1 MNHIITIGREFG
13 SGGRELGHKLAK
25 ELKIAYYDKQIL
37 SEIVKKTEFSREYV
51 QEVVENRLTY
61 MLPPAFS
68 TGMSLGNEYQI
79 RQMQEIVK
87 AQNDVIEQMA
97 AKSSCVIVGRCADY
111 ILREKED
118 ITLFRIFVYAD
129 LESRVKRCLE
139 RAPEGESY
147 TDKELEKHIRRVD
160 KNRANYYADYT
171 LQKWGDKSNYDMC
184 INTTN
189 VCIDEIVKH
198 LSKLFFW
205 E

>member
-189 VCIDEIVKH
+189 VDIDEIVKH